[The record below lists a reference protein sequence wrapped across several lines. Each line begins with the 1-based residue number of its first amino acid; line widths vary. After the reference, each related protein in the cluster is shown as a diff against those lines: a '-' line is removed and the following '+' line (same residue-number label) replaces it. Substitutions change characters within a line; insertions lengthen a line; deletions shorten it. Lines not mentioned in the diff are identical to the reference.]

1 MRVIVFGAILLH
13 GTEKNI
19 RIGGQC
25 TPRGTWV
32 ARRIVAVP
40 IHIMAPAS
48 KNDVGLR
55 FSVAIQQIHI
65 IVE

>member
-1 MRVIVFGAILLH
+1 MGPK
-13 GTEKNI
+13 KNI

-32 ARRIVAVP
+32 ARLIVAVP

-55 FSVAIQQIHI
+55 FSVAVQQIHI